1 MKKSKFI
8 RSSIILIIGGFCT
21 KVLGML
27 TKIIL
32 TRKIGTQGIGLYSLI
47 SPTFLLLISI
57 SGMGLTTALNVLI
70 SSKKYNTKNIMIY
83 SLLISLSIDF
93 IIIIFLFLFAK
104 SIAVNLLNNSNLYYP
119 ILSMGFVLPFI
130 TISNIFRS
138 YYFSKERMLPHV
150 ISNILEDLIKL
161 ILIIIF
167 INGFLNSQEK
177 TLTFIITTN
186 IFSELSSIII
196 FLRSFPE
203 FSITKSDLKLNIS
216 NIKAIL
222 NIAIPTTISRLIG
235 SITYFL
241 EPIILTFVLTKIGY
255 DNNFIVSEYG
265 IINGYVLPII
275 LLPSFFTSAIS
286 QALIPSISHS
296 YANKD
301 FKNLK
306 RKINQALIISL
317 LLGLFFTCIFVFGG
331 DFLLSFLYKTHEGS
345 NYIKLLAPIFIFHYL
360 EQPLLSCLQ
369 AMNKAKINM
378 RISLINM
385 IIRTIGLAIFCSL
398 NIKMYGLLI
407 ALSLNIV
414 FTCCYS
420 WIKINSILLK
430 EKKIKKTFYNTL

>member
-21 KVLGML
+21 KALGML
-27 TKIIL
+27 TKVIL

-70 SSKKYNTKNIMIY
+70 SSKKYNTKNIMLY
-83 SLLISLSIDF
+83 SLLTSLFIDF
-93 IIIIFLFLFAK
+93 IIIIFLFIFSK
-104 SIAVNLLNNSNLYYP
+104 RIAIDLLHNANLYYP

-161 ILIIIF
+161 LLIILF
-167 INGFLNSQEK
+167 MNAFLNQQDK
-177 TLTFIITTN
+177 MLTFIITTN

-196 FLRSFPE
+196 FLCCFPE
-203 FSITKSDLKLNIS
+203 FHISKADLKPNIK

-241 EPIILTFVLTKIGY
+241 EPIILTLILTKIGY

-296 YANKD
+296 YTHRDYN
-301 FKNLK
+301 NLK
-306 RKINQALIISL
+306 RKIKQALIISL
-317 LLGLFFTCIFVFGG
+317 LLGLFFTVLFVLGG
-331 DFLLSFLYKTHEGS
+331 DFLLKFLYNTNEGS
-345 NYIKLLAPIFIFHYL
+345 SYIKLLAPIFILHYI

-378 RISLINM
+378 KISMINM
-385 IIRTIGLAIFCSL
+385 IIRTVGLAIFCSL

-407 ALSLNIV
+407 ALSLNIL
-414 FTCCYS
+414 FTCGYS
-420 WIKINSILLK
+420 WIKINSIILNE
-430 EKKIKKTFYNTL
+430 EKV

>member
-21 KVLGML
+21 KALGML
-27 TKIIL
+27 TKVIL

-83 SLLISLSIDF
+83 SLLTSLFIDF
-93 IIIIFLFLFAK
+93 IIIIFLFIFSK
-104 SIAVNLLNNSNLYYP
+104 KIAIDLLHNANLYYP

-161 ILIIIF
+161 LLIILF
-167 INGFLNSQEK
+167 MNAFLNQQDK
-177 TLTFIITTN
+177 MLTFIITTN

-196 FLRSFPE
+196 FLCCFPE
-203 FSITKSDLKLNIS
+203 FHISKADLKPNIK

-241 EPIILTFVLTKIGY
+241 EPIILTLILTKIGY

-296 YANKD
+296 YAHKD
-301 FKNLK
+301 YKNLK
-306 RKINQALIISL
+306 RKIKQALIISL
-317 LLGLFFTCIFVFGG
+317 LLGLFFTVFFILGG
-331 DFLLSFLYKTHEGS
+331 DFLLNFLYNTNEGS
-345 NYIKLLAPIFIFHYL
+345 SYIKLLAPIFILHYI

-378 RISLINM
+378 KISMINM
-385 IIRTIGLAIFCSL
+385 IIRTVGLAIFCSL

-407 ALSLNIV
+407 ALSLNII
-414 FTCCYS
+414 FTCGYS
-420 WIKINSILLK
+420 WIKINSIILNE
-430 EKKIKKTFYNTL
+430 EKV

>member
-8 RSSIILIIGGFCT
+8 KSSIILIIGGFCT

-83 SLLISLSIDF
+83 SLLTSLLIDF
-93 IIIIFLFLFAK
+93 IIIIFLFIFAK
-104 SIAVNLLNNSNLYYP
+104 KIAINLLHNSHLYYP

-138 YYFSKERMLPHV
+138 YYFSKERMFPHV

-161 ILIIIF
+161 LLIILF
-167 INGFLNSQEK
+167 INAFLNRQDK
-177 TLTFIITTN
+177 MLTFIITTN

-196 FLRSFPE
+196 FLCCFPE
-203 FSITKSDLKLNIS
+203 FHISKLDFKPNFN

-241 EPIILTFVLTKIGY
+241 EPIILTTILTKIGY

-301 FKNLK
+301 YKNLK
-306 RKINQALIISL
+306 KKIKQALIISL
-317 LLGLFFTCIFVFGG
+317 LLGLFFTSIFIFGG
-331 DFLLSFLYKTHEGS
+331 DFLLNTLYKTHEGS
-345 NYIKLLAPIFIFHYL
+345 SYIKLLAPIFIFHYL

-378 RISLINM
+378 KISMMNM
-385 IIRTIGLAIFCSL
+385 IIRTVGLAIFCSL
-398 NIKMYGLLI
+398 HIKLYGLLL
-407 ALSLNIV
+407 ALSLNII
-414 FTCCYS
+414 FTCFYS
-420 WIKINSILLK
+420 WIKINSILLNE
-430 EKKIKKTFYNTL
+430 EKA

>member
-21 KVLGML
+21 KALGML
-27 TKIIL
+27 TKVIL

-70 SSKKYNTKNIMIY
+70 SSKKYNTKNIMLY
-83 SLLISLSIDF
+83 SLLTSLFIDF
-93 IIIIFLFLFAK
+93 IIIIFLFIFSK
-104 SIAVNLLNNSNLYYP
+104 RIAIDLLHNANLYYP

-161 ILIIIF
+161 LLIILF
-167 INGFLNSQEK
+167 MNAFLNQQDK
-177 TLTFIITTN
+177 MLTFIITTN

-196 FLRSFPE
+196 FLCCFPE
-203 FSITKSDLKLNIS
+203 FHISKADLKPNIK

-241 EPIILTFVLTKIGY
+241 EPIILTLILTKIGY

-296 YANKD
+296 YANRD
-301 FKNLK
+301 YNNLK
-306 RKINQALIISL
+306 RKIKQALILSL
-317 LLGLFFTCIFVFGG
+317 LLGLFFTVLFVLGG
-331 DFLLSFLYKTHEGS
+331 DFLLKFLYNTNEGS
-345 NYIKLLAPIFIFHYL
+345 SYIKLLAPIFILHYI

-378 RISLINM
+378 KISMINM
-385 IIRTIGLAIFCSL
+385 IIRTVGLAIFCSL

-407 ALSLNIV
+407 ALSLNII
-414 FTCCYS
+414 FTCSYS
-420 WIKINSILLK
+420 WIKINSIILK
-430 EKKIKKTFYNTL
+430 EEKV